1 MSSPARLRGRLSPA
15 HGRAQPAYHRAQPAY
30 DRAQPARDPR
40 LRPLARL
47 PTRRAQPPH
56 GVLPLRGSHKEGPCP
71 ARTLPRLG
79 RTPKRRRRAPRR
91 SNRDAVRSYLCAP
104 PIRSVGTSSPS
115 AMRLWLPARG
125 CLPRAPRERLRERV
139 RLTHRRGGERRPR
152 GRRRPGLGLRRAGQ
166 HQLAPDRDR
175 MRSDRCPQPFDLHRK
190 RSGRR
195 LKLSD
200 RHRRPLAHRPRR
212 PRWGGLRML
221 CPSADS
227 GGRYLTQ
234 LSLSGSPMR
243 GRFRCAFGVLSIN
256 LHLAALQRKAA
267 HSQQGFDDGPQIAS
281 RSPWEL
287 VAGRDPPP
295 VAF

>member
-1 MSSPARLRGRLSPA
+1 
-15 HGRAQPAYHRAQPAY
+15 
-30 DRAQPARDPR
+30 
-40 LRPLARL
+40 
-47 PTRRAQPPH
+47 
-56 GVLPLRGSHKEGPCP
+56 
-71 ARTLPRLG
+71 
-79 RTPKRRRRAPRR
+79 
-91 SNRDAVRSYLCAP
+91 
-104 PIRSVGTSSPS
+104 
-115 AMRLWLPARG
+115 
-125 CLPRAPRERLRERV
+125 
-139 RLTHRRGGERRPR
+139 
-152 GRRRPGLGLRRAGQ
+152 
-166 HQLAPDRDR
+166 
-175 MRSDRCPQPFDLHRK
+175 
-190 RSGRR
+190 
-195 LKLSD
+195 
-200 RHRRPLAHRPRR
+200 
-212 PRWGGLRML
+212 ML